1 MNVPST
7 SNQSRSNQKKDSSG
21 RFVADAEQ
29 SQRAQELALQRAEA
43 QRLERLMALYAD
55 HIVDHESPLAVAI
68 AQGDYFMSKL
78 KCQAYHKKY
87 YRLK

>member
-1 MNVPST
+1 M
-7 SNQSRSNQKKDSSG
+7 
-21 RFVADAEQ
+21 
-29 SQRAQELALQRAEA
+29 QRAEA
-43 QRLERLMALYAD
+43 QRLERLVALYAD
-55 HIVDHESPLAVAI
+55 HIVDHETPLAVAI